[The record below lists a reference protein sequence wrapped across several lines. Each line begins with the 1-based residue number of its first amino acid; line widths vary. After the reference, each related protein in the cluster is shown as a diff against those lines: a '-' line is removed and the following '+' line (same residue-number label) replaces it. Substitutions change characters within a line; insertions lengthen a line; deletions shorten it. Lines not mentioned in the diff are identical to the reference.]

1 MRVWDSS
8 QILYEDSEIKK
19 RENQALSSTRGRQ
32 RNRNM
37 EQIT

>member
-8 QILYEDSEIKK
+8 QILCEDSEMKGGEK
-19 RENQALSSTRGRQ
+19 QALSSTRGRQ

-37 EQIT
+37 EHIT